1 MWNCGFR
8 LKVLIVGLLN
18 HSYHGMCVFYWFI
31 NQWTLMWEV
40 KLCVSAIIII
50 IIIGIMISNSS
61 RIDEPWG
68 EMWGCVCL
76 PYRQTSACSL
86 RGDSTEAAP
95 VELHWSKFH
104 IHRYNMSRILCVWSP
119 KQKLR
124 CYGQWPRLSA
134 HNHLSPA
141 APSLWLGGDLLD
153 QNDPEKNLVLQ

>member
-1 MWNCGFR
+1 MEGGFYIDLSINEPWGEKWNC
-8 LKVLIVGLLN
+8 LSSI
-18 HSYHGMCVFYWFI
+18 I
-31 NQWTLMWEV
+31 
-40 KLCVSAIIII
+40 IIII
-50 IIIGIMISNSS
+50 IIIGTMISSS
-61 RIDEPWG
+61 RIDEPWD

-76 PYRQTSACSL
+76 PYRQTSACFL

-141 APSLWLGGDLLD
+141 APSLWLGGGTFWTKMTQKKPPFAVNRPVMDHYRFL
-153 QNDPEKNLVLQ
+153 